1 MALYHKWEAFVCFAC
16 NTMLAYSK
24 RPGKETNFNVTKFA
38 SDANIFK
45 TDKRN
50 WLWTIDEDLHC
61 AEGEDKK

>member
-38 SDANIFK
+38 VMLTSSRQIK
-45 TDKRN
+45 E
-50 WLWTIDEDLHC
+50 IDCE
-61 AEGEDKK
+61 